1 MKKLLSYV
9 IILGCWLTGSLIV
22 NNDLL
27 LPTPFTVGFKMIQLL
42 TTSSFYGQLAQS
54 FGRVF
59 IVVLLA
65 LVLALGFVLISLRR
79 PFMRQFIGAFNDV
92 FRTLPIAAF
101 LILSLIWFGRQAS
114 IILVGILIVLPII
127 YDFLMEALVRVQLQ
141 YREVIDLYGSSLT
154 ENVRKIFLPLLKRPL
169 LTLFKSSTL
178 LAVKTTIN
186 AEVLAA
192 IMNGI
197 GYQLAYAQAQL
208 DTVTILAYSGW
219 LVLFSLA
226 FSGILDWYVSRID
239 SRNQV

>member
-1 MKKLLSYV
+1 MKKLFSFV
-9 IILGCWLTGSLIV
+9 IVLCCWLVGSLIV
-22 NNDLL
+22 HNDLL
-27 LPTPFTVGFKMIQLL
+27 LPTPFTVGYKMVELL
-42 TTSSFYGQLAQS
+42 TKPRFYGQLAQS

-59 IVVLLA
+59 IVVFLA
-65 LVLALGFVLISLRR
+65 FVLALLLVLISLRQSFIR
-79 PFMRQFIGAFNDV
+79 PFIGTVNDV
-92 FRTLPIAAF
+92 FRTIPIAAF
-101 LILSLIWFGRQAS
+101 LIMSLIWFGRQAS
-114 IILVGILIVLPII
+114 VILVGVLIILPII
-127 YDFLMEALVRVQLQ
+127 YDFLMEALVRVQQQ
-141 YREVIDLYGSSLT
+141 YREVIDLYGSTSI

-219 LVLFSLA
+219 LVFFSLA
-226 FSGILDWYVSRID
+226 FSSLMDWYVSRID